1 MHKERELKIDST
13 LWATPAKIINLLDFK
28 PEKLS
33 VETKSNT
40 NNDIKVHQVRYE
52 NGGFYLTIDDI
63 RGYFNF
69 SNNLGILTMI
79 CNIDNQKNK
88 YHQIWREILKIIN
101 KENGELGLHE
111 KIKIIDSDLPIEH
124 AFKIHSIKSL
134 IEKNNKFY
142 LVKISIVN
150 VYSMT
155 IFIKSIYRT
164 YYNRFYPQ
172 IHLTNC
178 IYVQSN

>member
-1 MHKERELKIDST
+1 MNKVRELKIDST

-63 RGYFNF
+63 KGYFNF

-79 CNIDNQKNK
+79 FDNDDQKNK
-88 YHQIWREILKIIN
+88 YHQICKEI
-101 KENGELGLHE
+101 
-111 KIKIIDSDLPIEH
+111 
-124 AFKIHSIKSL
+124 
-134 IEKNNKFY
+134 
-142 LVKISIVN
+142 
-150 VYSMT
+150 
-155 IFIKSIYRT
+155 
-164 YYNRFYPQ
+164 
-172 IHLTNC
+172 
-178 IYVQSN
+178 